1 MKMDLLLLYL
11 DGRKNS
17 LYYLHILKNWSALQ
31 MVVSNS
37 AADPE
42 SAKIAT
48 WMVDATVQ
56 WFGENKDLQPN
67 KVEDFF
73 S

>member
-1 MKMDLLLLYL
+1 
-11 DGRKNS
+11 
-17 LYYLHILKNWSALQ
+17 

-73 S
+73 LRHHCQVLHI